1 MKRFRSAL
9 LPAIVIPALFLSC
22 KKNTY
27 TETQSDF
34 YLKFKLNGKW
44 VTWTKVLGELAPYL
58 ADESKTDLS
67 VTGQSD
73 DNKAVLDISVQVDG
87 EAINAGSYSSDDYR
101 LPIIYAKGGG
111 DNTDSYTLGSVDGRD
126 RSRYIVTITSITEN
140 TITGTFTGNYLESE
154 FQENTSVEIT
164 EGQFKVHR
172 LR

>member
-1 MKRFRSAL
+1 MKRSGGAL
-9 LPAIVIPALFLSC
+9 LLAIVIFALFCSC

-27 TETQSDF
+27 TEIQSDF

-44 VTWTKVLGELAPYL
+44 VTWTKVLGELAPYV
-58 ADESKTDLS
+58 ADKSKTDLS

-87 EAINAGSYSSDDYR
+87 SAINTGSYSSDDYR
-101 LPIIYAKGGG
+101 LPIIYANGGG

-126 RSRYIVTITSITEN
+126 RSHYVVTITSITEN
-140 TITGTFTGNYLESE
+140 TITGTFSGNYLESE
-154 FQENTSVEIT
+154 YNENASVEIT